1 MARRPG
7 REEWKQLVAEYED
20 GELSQKEFAAKHD
33 VALATLQFHL
43 YKIRKSRNSESA
55 GSFVPVEVVA
65 CSAPKAR
72 PGEVIEAATR
82 SGIVM
87 RFVVGTDTRYLAELF
102 AAIG

>member
-1 MARRPG
+1 MEAARCGVRSG
-7 REEWKQLVAEYED
+7 RVESEGIRSE
-20 GELSQKEFAAKHD
+20 HD

-55 GSFVPVEVVA
+55 QSFVPVEVVA

-72 PGEVIEAATR
+72 QGEVVEAATR
-82 SGIVM
+82 SGVVM

-102 AAIG
+102 AALG